1 MYGVH
6 MEIYVVFRGKP
17 PAEWA
22 EVPGVKAVSADSLA
36 SIEGK
41 FVLVV
46 GDRELAER
54 LKVSLLYNLPTALHH
69 PPVSIHEAD
78 LAGPF
83 NWPSPATS
91 SLCSLGALGLP
102 PP

>member
-6 MEIYVVFRGKP
+6 MEIYVVYRGKP

-22 EVPGVKAVSADSLA
+22 EVPGVKAASADSLA

-41 FVLVV
+41 FMLVV

-54 LKVSLLYNLPTALHH
+54 LKIGYLTEEEARELLDYIKKKLRE
-69 PPVSIHEAD
+69 EA
-78 LAGPF
+78 
-83 NWPSPATS
+83 S
-91 SLCSLGALGLP
+91 
-102 PP
+102 

>member
-6 MEIYVVFRGKP
+6 MEIYVVFRDTP

-22 EVPGVKAVSADSLA
+22 EVPGVKAVSADSHV

-54 LKVSLLYNLPTALHH
+54 LKVGYLTEEEARELLDYIKKKLRE
-69 PPVSIHEAD
+69 EA
-78 LAGPF
+78 
-83 NWPSPATS
+83 S
-91 SLCSLGALGLP
+91 
-102 PP
+102 

>member
-1 MYGVH
+1 
-6 MEIYVVFRGKP
+6 VVFRGKP

-22 EVPGVKAVSADSLA
+22 EVPGVKAASADSLA

-54 LKVSLLYNLPTALHH
+54 LKVGSLTE
-69 PPVSIHEAD
+69 EARELLD
-78 LAGPF
+78 YIKKRLKEEA
-83 NWPSPATS
+83 S
-91 SLCSLGALGLP
+91 
-102 PP
+102 

>member
-1 MYGVH
+1 MYSMAV
-6 MEIYVVFRGKP
+6 EVYVAFRDKP

-36 SIEGK
+36 SIRGK

-54 LKVSLLYNLPTALHH
+54 LKVGYLTEEEAQELLDYIKNQK
-69 PPVSIHEAD
+69 
-78 LAGPF
+78 
-83 NWPSPATS
+83 
-91 SLCSLGALGLP
+91 
-102 PP
+102 

>member
-1 MYGVH
+1 MYGVQ
-6 MEIYVVFRGKP
+6 EIYVVFRGKP

-54 LKVSLLYNLPTALHH
+54 LKV
-69 PPVSIHEAD
+69 
-78 LAGPF
+78 G
-83 NWPSPATS
+83 
-91 SLCSLGALGLP
+91 
-102 PP
+102 

>member
-6 MEIYVVFRGKP
+6 MKIYVVFRGKP

-22 EVPGVKAVSADSLA
+22 EVPGVKAVSADPLA

-54 LKVSLLYNLPTALHH
+54 LKVGYLTEEEARELLDYIKKKLRE
-69 PPVSIHEAD
+69 EA
-78 LAGPF
+78 
-83 NWPSPATS
+83 S
-91 SLCSLGALGLP
+91 
-102 PP
+102 

>member
-17 PAEWA
+17 PAEWT
-22 EVPGVKAVSADSLA
+22 EVPGVKAASADSLA
-36 SIEGK
+36 SIRGK

-54 LKVSLLYNLPTALHH
+54 LKVGYLTEEEEARELLDYIKKKLKE
-69 PPVSIHEAD
+69 EA
-78 LAGPF
+78 
-83 NWPSPATS
+83 S
-91 SLCSLGALGLP
+91 
-102 PP
+102 

>member
-1 MYGVH
+1 

-22 EVPGVKAVSADSLA
+22 EVPGVKAVSAGSLT
-36 SIEGK
+36 SIEEK

-54 LKVSLLYNLPTALHH
+54 LKVGYLTEEEAEELLGY
-69 PPVSIHEAD
+69 IRQK
-78 LAGPF
+78 
-83 NWPSPATS
+83 
-91 SLCSLGALGLP
+91 
-102 PP
+102 

>member
-1 MYGVH
+1 MCSVH
-6 MEIYVVFRGKP
+6 MEVYVVFRGRP
-17 PAEWA
+17 PTEWA

-54 LKVSLLYNLPTALHH
+54 LKVGYLTEEEAWELLGY
-69 PPVSIHEAD
+69 IRQK
-78 LAGPF
+78 
-83 NWPSPATS
+83 
-91 SLCSLGALGLP
+91 
-102 PP
+102 

>member
-1 MYGVH
+1 MYGVY

-17 PAEWA
+17 SAEWA

-41 FVLVV
+41 FMLVV

-54 LKVSLLYNLPTALHH
+54 LKVGYLTEEEARELLDYIKKKLRE
-69 PPVSIHEAD
+69 EA
-78 LAGPF
+78 G
-83 NWPSPATS
+83 
-91 SLCSLGALGLP
+91 
-102 PP
+102 

>member
-22 EVPGVKAVSADSLA
+22 EVPGMKAVSADSLA

-54 LKVSLLYNLPTALHH
+54 LKVGYLTEEEARELLDYIKKKLRE
-69 PPVSIHEAD
+69 EA
-78 LAGPF
+78 G
-83 NWPSPATS
+83 
-91 SLCSLGALGLP
+91 
-102 PP
+102 

>member
-1 MYGVH
+1 MYGVY

-22 EVPGVKAVSADSLA
+22 EVPGVKAVSADSLT
-36 SIEGK
+36 SIERK

-54 LKVSLLYNLPTALHH
+54 LKVGYLTEEEARELLDYIKKKLRE
-69 PPVSIHEAD
+69 EA
-78 LAGPF
+78 
-83 NWPSPATS
+83 S
-91 SLCSLGALGLP
+91 
-102 PP
+102 

>member
-6 MEIYVVFRGKP
+6 MEVYVVFRGRP

-54 LKVSLLYNLPTALHH
+54 LKVGYLTEEEARELLSY
-69 PPVSIHEAD
+69 IRQK
-78 LAGPF
+78 
-83 NWPSPATS
+83 
-91 SLCSLGALGLP
+91 
-102 PP
+102 

>member
-6 MEIYVVFRGKP
+6 MEIYVVYRGKP

-22 EVPGVKAVSADSLA
+22 EVPSVKAVSADSLT

-54 LKVSLLYNLPTALHH
+54 LKIGYLTEEEARELLDYIKKKLRE
-69 PPVSIHEAD
+69 EA
-78 LAGPF
+78 
-83 NWPSPATS
+83 S
-91 SLCSLGALGLP
+91 
-102 PP
+102 

>member
-1 MYGVH
+1 MYGIH

-22 EVPGVKAVSADSLA
+22 EVPGVKAVSADSFA

-54 LKVSLLYNLPTALHH
+54 LKVGYLTEEEARELLDYIKKRLKE
-69 PPVSIHEAD
+69 EA
-78 LAGPF
+78 
-83 NWPSPATS
+83 S
-91 SLCSLGALGLP
+91 
-102 PP
+102 

>member
-1 MYGVH
+1 

-22 EVPGVKAVSADSLA
+22 EVPGVKAASADSLA

-54 LKVSLLYNLPTALHH
+54 LKVGYLTEEARELLDYIKKRLKE
-69 PPVSIHEAD
+69 EA
-78 LAGPF
+78 
-83 NWPSPATS
+83 S
-91 SLCSLGALGLP
+91 
-102 PP
+102 

>member
-22 EVPGVKAVSADSLA
+22 EVPGVKAVSADSLT

-54 LKVSLLYNLPTALHH
+54 LEVGYLTEEEARELLDFIKKKLRE
-69 PPVSIHEAD
+69 EA
-78 LAGPF
+78 
-83 NWPSPATS
+83 S
-91 SLCSLGALGLP
+91 
-102 PP
+102 

>member
-22 EVPGVKAVSADSLA
+22 EVPGVKAVSADSLT
-36 SIEGK
+36 SVRGK
-41 FVLVV
+41 FVPVV

-54 LKVSLLYNLPTALHH
+54 LKVGYLTEEEARELLDYIKKKLRE
-69 PPVSIHEAD
+69 EA
-78 LAGPF
+78 
-83 NWPSPATS
+83 S
-91 SLCSLGALGLP
+91 
-102 PP
+102 

>member
-22 EVPGVKAVSADSLA
+22 EVPGVKAVSADSLT

-54 LKVSLLYNLPTALHH
+54 LKVGYLTEEARELLDYIKKKLKE
-69 PPVSIHEAD
+69 EA
-78 LAGPF
+78 
-83 NWPSPATS
+83 S
-91 SLCSLGALGLP
+91 
-102 PP
+102 